1 MPYTIGTADPA
12 ARRRGL
18 ASMLADRRLAV
29 KVAIVVVLAA
39 VVSVVLGVQGM
50 LSLGA
55 AARSTVDTQKS
66 VTALALLNQVIGTG
80 SSTMQEIVLAAATG
94 DPGDAAEHLDRAR
107 RLGAQSEAEFTEY
120 RAVAVADAAL
130 LAEWSDLNATL
141 ASSINDEVAPAA
153 LAGDTARAMSV
164 FRTAV
169 EPKLPRYVAATE
181 KMLVAEQDNAA
192 AETESV
198 VHQRDVDRL
207 WSLGLLALGLVATV
221 AVAVWIT
228 RSITR
233 PVGRLRHALERIA
246 DGDLSARVDVHSQ
259 DEVGVMG
266 EALNKAADSMQTT
279 VDAISRGVASLETS
293 TSGLSVAAGQVSS
306 SVQTVAAGSE
316 QVSGSINAIAQN
328 AHEAACVASQAVEVA
343 EATNSTVTKL
353 GESSMEIGNVVK
365 VITTIAEQTNL
376 LALNATIEAARA
388 GAAGRGFAVVA
399 AEVKDLA
406 QETANATEDISRRV
420 EMIQSDTLNAVD
432 AIGQIGHVISRI
444 NDLQLSIAS
453 AVEEQTAN
461 ATEMNRCVVL
471 ASDGIA
477 QIASNIG
484 GDAAANAVGCASDNG
499 LRRLAAE
506 LRSEISK
513 FS

>member
-1 MPYTIGTADPA
+1 MPYTIGTAEPA
-12 ARRRGL
+12 ARRGL
-18 ASMLADRRLAV
+18 ANMLASRPLAA

-50 LSLGA
+50 LSLGS
-55 AARSTVDTQKS
+55 AARSSVQTQKS
-66 VTALALLNQVIGTG
+66 VTALVLLNEVIGAG
-80 SSTMQEIVLAAATG
+80 SNAMQEVVLAASSG
-94 DPGDAAEHLDRAR
+94 DPAEAAERLDRGQ
-107 RLGAQSEAEFTEY
+107 RLAGQSEAKFKEY
-120 RAVAVADAAL
+120 RAVAVADPAL
-130 LAEWSDLNATL
+130 LAEWVEMSQTL
-141 ASSINDEVAPAA
+141 ATSIGEQLIPIA
-153 LAGDTARAMSV
+153 LAGDATRAMRV
-164 FRTAV
+164 FRTVV
-169 EPKLPRYVAATE
+169 EPALPAYASVTAQLLA
-181 KMLVAEQDNAA
+181 AEQDNAA
-192 AETESV
+192 AQTQSV
-198 VHQRDVDRL
+198 VHQRDLDRW
-207 WSLGLLALGLVATV
+207 WSFALLAIGLAATA

-246 DGDLSARVDVHSQ
+246 DGDLSARVEVDSR
-259 DEVGVMG
+259 DEVGVMA

-279 VDAISRGVASLETS
+279 VDAIAHGIASLETS
-293 TSGLSVAAGQVSS
+293 TGGLSVAAGQVST

-316 QVSGSINAIAQN
+316 QVSGSISEIAQN
-328 AHEAACVASQAVEVA
+328 AHEAASVASQAVKMA

-365 VITTIAEQTNL
+365 VITSIAEQTNL

-388 GAAGRGFAVVA
+388 GAAGKGFAVVA

-461 ATEMNRCVVL
+461 ATEMNRSVGE

-477 QIASNIG
+477 QIARNIG
-484 GDAAANAVGCASDNG
+484 GDGVADATGCASDNG
-499 LRRLAAE
+499 LKRLAAE
-506 LRSEISK
+506 LRTEISK